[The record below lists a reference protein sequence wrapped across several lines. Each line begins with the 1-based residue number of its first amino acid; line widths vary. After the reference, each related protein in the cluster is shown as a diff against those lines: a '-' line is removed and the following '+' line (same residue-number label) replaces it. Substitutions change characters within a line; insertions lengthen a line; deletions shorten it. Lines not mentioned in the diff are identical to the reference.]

1 MVEAE
6 PSGPCPRTEAGQLE
20 VALASSLKMV
30 EAEGI
35 APSSKENLAVD
46 ATGLFHVLF

>member
-1 MVEAE
+1 MSPVRTVTLR
-6 PSGPCPRTEAGQLE
+6 SGMDP
-20 VALASSLKMV
+20 LKMV

-35 APSSKENLAVD
+35 APSSKENLAVG